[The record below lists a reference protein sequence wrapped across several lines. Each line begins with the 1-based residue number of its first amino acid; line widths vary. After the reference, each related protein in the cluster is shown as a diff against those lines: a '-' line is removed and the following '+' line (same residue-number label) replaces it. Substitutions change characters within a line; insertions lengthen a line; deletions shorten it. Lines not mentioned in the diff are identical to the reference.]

1 MRTIFHVVGWSIYK
15 IQNGDKIEVAHSF
28 ECGGRV
34 IGTHDAHNQEF
45 TIKVQSQLGCEASM
59 EGKRQKFNILGKEA
73 METDENTQ
81 REKRK
86 ASFIHPTASF

>member
-1 MRTIFHVVGWSIYK
+1 MVGWSIYK

-34 IGTHDAHNQEF
+34 IGTHDDHNQQF

-73 METDENTQ
+73 MKTDENTQ
-81 REKRK
+81 REKK
-86 ASFIHPTASF
+86 GPIYTPNC

>member
-73 METDENTQ
+73 MKTMKIQ
-81 REKRK
+81 KKGK
-86 ASFIHPTASF
+86 ASFIHQTASF

>member
-1 MRTIFHVVGWSIYK
+1 MIIHCKLRTVFHVVGWSIYK

-34 IGTHDAHNQEF
+34 IGTHDDHNQQF

-59 EGKRQKFNILGKEA
+59 EGKRQNIQHIRKRGN
-73 METDENTQ
+73 EN
-81 REKRK
+81 R
-86 ASFIHPTASF
+86 